1 MEFDGMVEAV
11 NAIVESRVEYET
23 THKDSGD
30 NYAYLVPESWCREDE
45 SRLIAYMQE
54 KGIDWSGLEIDEI
67 VDQCLE
73 RCRMESGHL
82 WSAGNGGFLIT
93 SFPVGE
99 IETQIDC
106 DTIGQAFT
114 PELCKALS
122 RASDA
127 YVKYHGEAMALAYI
141 ATDSVWDA
149 VVPEARLRKIVA
161 EFRAE
166 CVAD

>member
-1 MEFDGMVEAV
+1 MDFDDMVETV
-11 NAIVESRVEYET
+11 NAIIESRVEYET

-30 NYAYLVPESWCREDE
+30 DYAYLVPESWCSDDE

-54 KGIDWSGLEIDEI
+54 KRIDWSGLEIDAI

-73 RCRMESGHL
+73 RCRMESGHV

-127 YVKYHGEAMALAYI
+127 YVKYHGDAMALAYI

-149 VVPEARLRKIVA
+149 VVPESRLRKIVA
-161 EFRAE
+161 ELRSE
-166 CVAD
+166 CVAA